1 MERYKEKFIK
11 EAKTIARLDH
21 PNIIHIHDV
30 FKENNTCYY
39 VMDYID
45 GESLHSRVKRLGALP
60 EATAVAFIREV
71 AAALSHIHSLGI
83 NHLDIK
89 PGNIMVREADRRAI
103 LIDFGLAK
111 QYDAQGNQTSSTP
124 VGISHGFAPMEQY
137 KVGGVSEFT
146 PATDIY
152 SLGATLYYLVTGS
165 VPPQASDIAE
175 DGLPALPAHL
185 SVNVKRAITSA
196 MQTRRKDRVQSV
208 EAFLELLGGGV
219 AAAAPSPAPAL
230 DGGVKIGGAVEDES
244 TRIGETPKPIEQPK
258 PAPKPVEQPKPAPKP
273 VEQPKPAPKPV
284 EQPKRESTLRIGA
297 EKPTKKSRKSRWWAW
312 ILGLLLIGGGTY
324 FVIDAN
330 RSDDSSLFGS
340 DKITEDTAAEV
351 FDELYSATY
360 DESPDRFIS
369 LFHKMNEM
377 YESAS
382 ESDKKLLD
390 DGVDRWRAE
399 NPDKAERIQECT
411 KALFDQGLL

>member
-1 MERYKEKFIK
+1 M
-11 EAKTIARLDH
+11 
-21 PNIIHIHDV
+21 
-30 FKENNTCYY
+30 
-39 VMDYID
+39 
-45 GESLHSRVKRLGALP
+45 
-60 EATAVAFIREV
+60 
-71 AAALSHIHSLGI
+71 
-83 NHLDIK
+83 
-89 PGNIMVREADRRAI
+89 
-103 LIDFGLAK
+103 IDFGLAK

-208 EAFLELLGGGV
+208 EAFLELFGGGV

-244 TRIGETPKPIEQPK
+244 TRIGETPKPI
-258 PAPKPVEQPKPAPKP
+258 
-273 VEQPKPAPKPV
+273 EQPKPAPKPV

-330 RSDDSSLFGS
+330 RSDDSSLFGD
-340 DKITEDTAAEV
+340 DKITEDTAAEM
-351 FDELYSATY
+351 FDKLYSATY

-377 YESAS
+377 YEAAS
-382 ESDKKLLD
+382 ESEKKLLY
-390 DGVDRWRAE
+390 DGVDRWREE
-399 NPDKAERIQECT
+399 NPDKAERLEECT
-411 KALFDQGLL
+411 EALFDQGLL